1 MDLATL
7 SSQYGNLYVPAF
19 AVRVARNDLV
29 RETLVPVS
37 QVEVDLMLGGA
48 AHFSF
53 TVVNAY
59 SIEMR
64 AFITGRNKKLLE
76 LLTFG
81 AEVDICMGYGD
92 SRTTPLVLSGV
103 ITEISTNFP
112 EAGTPELVV
121 SGYDHAFPL
130 TTGKNSR
137 TWSKTRDSDAVRDIA
152 SYHNLMTDIEPTK
165 EQRPQIEQ
173 HQESDFEFLKKLAEA
188 NHYELFVDAQ
198 KVLHFHPP
206 HDKADAVLR
215 LAWGEGLISF
225 KPEANL
231 ARQVAK
237 VEVFGWDPQRKQK
250 ITGIAQA
257 GQESGL
263 DPRGQSGGQ
272 ELKAFIRA
280 PDKQPALRL
289 RQPVFTQAEAD
300 QRAKALLNE
309 RAKEFLTGEAESV
322 GLPEIRPD
330 RNVFLDRLGDPFSKT
345 YYIQQATHKIDASGY
360 RTRFKVKESGL

>member
-7 SSQYGNLYVPAF
+7 SSQYGALYVPAF
-19 AVRVARNDLV
+19 AVRVARDDLV
-29 RETLVPVS
+29 REALVPVS

-59 SIEMR
+59 NIEMR
-64 AFITGRNKKLLE
+64 AFLTGRNKKLLDI
-76 LLTFG
+76 LTFG

-92 SRTTPLVLSGV
+92 ARTTPLVLSGV
-103 ITEISTNFP
+103 ITEISTSFP
-112 EAGTPELVV
+112 DAGTPELVV

-137 TWSKTRDSDAVRDIA
+137 TWSKVRDSDAVQDIA
-152 SYHNLMTDIEPTK
+152 SYHNLQTQIEPTK

-173 HQESDFEFLKKLAEA
+173 NQESDFEFIKKLAEA

-206 HDKADAVLR
+206 HDKGDAVVR

-231 ARQVAK
+231 ARQVSK
-237 VEVFGWDPQRKQK
+237 VEVYGWDPKRKEK
-250 ITGIAQA
+250 IVGVAQA

-263 DPRGQSGGQ
+263 DARGQSGGQ
-272 ELKAFIRA
+272 ELKSLVRA
-280 PDKQPALRL
+280 PNKQPALRL

-309 RAKEFLTGEAESV
+309 RAKEFLTGEAEAV
-322 GLPEIRPD
+322 GLPELRPD
-330 RNVFLDRLGDPFSKT
+330 RNVFLDRLGEPFSKT
-345 YYIQQATHKIDASGY
+345 YYIQQTTHKIDASGY